1 MGLYYLPF
9 RFSTNRNKQITRQN
23 KLKANLKQKQLSLS
37 EYGKL
42 AKDAEYHLNTGLD
55 PWEIRNEL
63 IKIGFKNV
71 QVFFHFEN
79 GKKLKKTIT
88 FYENIKI
95 LIKILL
101 KFNFANLNKKLYE
114 LSPVFAIIAQ
124 KK

>member
-1 MGLYYLPF
+1 MP
-9 RFSTNRNKQITRQN
+9 
-23 KLKANLKQKQLSLS
+23 
-37 EYGKL
+37 
-42 AKDAEYHLNTGLD
+42 
-55 PWEIRNEL
+55 PP
-63 IKIGFKNV
+63 
-71 QVFFHFEN
+71 
-79 GKKLKKTIT
+79 KKTIT